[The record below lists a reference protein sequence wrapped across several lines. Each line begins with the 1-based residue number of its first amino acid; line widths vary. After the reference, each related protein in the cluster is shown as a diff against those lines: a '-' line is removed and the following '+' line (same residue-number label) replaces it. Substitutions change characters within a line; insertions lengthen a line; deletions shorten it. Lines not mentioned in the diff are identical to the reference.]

1 MCSSGF
7 FVSDFRFKNHLANIL
22 YSRQI
27 DFNDSENLKGR
38 FYYEC
43 IEECF
48 RQHCND
54 HQRRRRLSESSCQ
67 KGPIVPK
74 VISKSNDS
82 SFEKF
87 RVEMFLIHTTR
98 KSQGFSKLRTLKV
111 AVIGLLFSGQITVD
125 SVPNLRNED
134 KLLNPCCI
142 V

>member
-27 DFNDSENLKGR
+27 DFNGSENLKGR
-38 FYYEC
+38 FYCEC

-48 RQHCND
+48 RQHC
-54 HQRRRRLSESSCQ
+54 RRRRLSESSCQ

-87 RVEMFLIHTTR
+87 RVEIFLIHTTR
-98 KSQGFSKLRTLKV
+98 KSQGFSKLRTLKI
-111 AVIGLLFSGQITVD
+111 AVIGLLFSGQITVN
-125 SVPNLRNED
+125 SVPNLRNKD
-134 KLLNPCCI
+134 KLLNSCC
-142 V
+142 VV